1 MKKIMGHVTGKLSL
15 SILTAIIL
23 LVGVLAGFSRIT
35 KSGSK
40 AAKSGSHQDL
50 AVAKERMGKLPLV
63 FEPNRG
69 QTDKRA
75 QFLARSSGYNAF
87 LTGGASATFAF
98 RGAENKIDYLSM
110 KLPGAN
116 DAAQA
121 RAASPTGGHRHYY
134 LGNDRSK

>member
-40 AAKSGSHQDL
+40 AAKSGSRQDL
-50 AVAKERMGKLPLV
+50 AAAKERMGKLPLV

-75 QFLARSSGYNAF
+75 QLLARSSRYNAF
-87 LTGGASATFAF
+87 LPGGPTATFAF
-98 RGAENKIDYLSM
+98 RAPQNRIHS
-110 KLPGAN
+110 LPV
-116 DAAQA
+116 
-121 RAASPTGGHRHYY
+121 
-134 LGNDRSK
+134 